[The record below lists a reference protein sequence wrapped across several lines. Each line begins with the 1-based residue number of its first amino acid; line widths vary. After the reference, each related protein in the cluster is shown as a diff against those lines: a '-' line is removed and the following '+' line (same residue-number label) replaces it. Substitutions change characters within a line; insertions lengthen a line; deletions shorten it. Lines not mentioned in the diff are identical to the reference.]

1 MWLPLVLAFILT
13 RLYHLL
19 VLPPFMDE
27 MIYTRW
33 LQTIKTTGDWLL
45 PLKEFGWEPLGIWTA
60 SLINRIISD
69 PVFSLRLNSV
79 IFSGLSLIMVYKLSG
94 RTAVL
99 FYVLSPIILFHDRL
113 GLRGDNPVILAA
125 LMVFFGLK
133 ERLEAKKPSAAIWI
147 GLGIALGLFA
157 KTTAAALPIVVAL
170 SYLWFRPKLKP
181 IDFISGVLST
191 VPVLFYGLTGTL
203 GQVINK
209 QNTFVGEA
217 LVKNNLLQIGPWLY
231 QYLTWPVLLLVIG
244 GLLVSRKNRL
254 LWLSWLVPLFLLIV
268 SAKILFPRYLLPMVP
283 FLLIYAASGFSWL
296 KQKLPKSLRPLL
308 IIFLL
313 APAWFSWQIM
323 QNSAA
328 AALPEIDKWQYITGW
343 PSGYG
348 VKELTDYLKTDTPAV
363 LVTESDDLIK
373 TGTKYY
379 WPDYPFIITQT
390 ATSGGYFVSNIN
402 NQLPDNLTGYLLK
415 EFPRPENKSAL
426 RLWQL
431 E

>member
-1 MWLPLVLAFILT
+1 
-13 RLYHLL
+13 
-19 VLPPFMDE
+19 
-27 MIYTRW
+27 
-33 LQTIKTTGDWLL
+33 
-45 PLKEFGWEPLGIWTA
+45 
-60 SLINRIISD
+60 
-69 PVFSLRLNSV
+69 
-79 IFSGLSLIMVYKLSG
+79 
-94 RTAVL
+94 
-99 FYVLSPIILFHDRL
+99 
-113 GLRGDNPVILAA
+113 
-125 LMVFFGLK
+125 
-133 ERLEAKKPSAAIWI
+133 
-147 GLGIALGLFA
+147 
-157 KTTAAALPIVVAL
+157 
-170 SYLWFRPKLKP
+170 
-181 IDFISGVLST
+181 
-191 VPVLFYGLTGTL
+191 
-203 GQVINK
+203 
-209 QNTFVGEA
+209 
-217 LVKNNLLQIGPWLY
+217 
-231 QYLTWPVLLLVIG
+231 
-244 GLLVSRKNRL
+244 

-373 TGTKYY
+373 SGLPYL
-379 WPDYPFIITQT
+379 WPDHPFIITQT
-390 ATSGGYFVSNIN
+390 ATASAYYVSNIN
-402 NQLPDNLTGYLLK
+402 DQLPENLTGQLLK

-431 E
+431 K